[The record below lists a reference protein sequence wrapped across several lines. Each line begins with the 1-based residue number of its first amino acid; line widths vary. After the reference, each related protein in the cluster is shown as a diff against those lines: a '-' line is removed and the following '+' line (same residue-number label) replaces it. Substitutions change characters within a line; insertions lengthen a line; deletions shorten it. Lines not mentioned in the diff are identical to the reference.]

1 MAITVTIIL
10 VPYHLFK
17 PMQLIWRS
25 GTHWFHLRVPNLQVN
40 WELDHMIMCCSRIV
54 AAILAAR
61 RHAPLFFN
69 TLRARQHGCHFA
81 DDIFKCIFL
90 NENVWISI
98 RSSLKFVP
106 TGPIYNIPAMV
117 QITAWRWPGDKP
129 LSQPTRTTR
138 TPAFWDTPRRPMITH
153 TSDSHQIPSQNKT
166 KSKLQIL
173 KNCQKFKILHASI
186 HATHLL
192 KLPDKMYKYKM
203 DPTRTVGA
211 TERTRDAGRMDGR
224 SETSTPPTTSLG
236 IMMA

>member
-1 MAITVTIIL
+1 MAIILTIIL

-40 WELDHMIMCCSRIV
+40 WELDHMIMCCTRIV
-54 AAILAAR
+54 AAILAAG

-117 QITAWRWPGDKP
+117 QITAWRWPGNKP
-129 LSQPTRTTR
+129 LSEPTR
-138 TPAFWDTPRRPMITH
+138 TPAFWDTPAALWLPIQVIHIRSQVKTRQSQSYKFWKIAKNSKFCTQLYTRH
-153 TSDSHQIPSQNKT
+153 TFWSCLIRCINIKWIQPE
-166 KSKLQIL
+166 L
-173 KNCQKFKILHASI
+173 
-186 HATHLL
+186 
-192 KLPDKMYKYKM
+192 
-203 DPTRTVGA
+203 
-211 TERTRDAGRMDGR
+211 
-224 SETSTPPTTSLG
+224 
-236 IMMA
+236 